1 MNALRTPR
9 LTRRDW
15 VGDAVL
21 TVAAGALIV
30 VSLLLP
36 WANVKTGPGVNFSP
50 TKPAEIAGVMATE
63 WGRPALAIAAVV
75 VVLGLSMLAFG
86 PHRLSLLS
94 GVIVVLAGVALL
106 GVALDAARTAMA
118 WQYTPGLGIFVALLT
133 GLLLVP
139 IGVASGAVGLM
150 LRRQPTAPP
159 AP

>member
-1 MNALRTPR
+1 MKALRTPH

-30 VSLLLP
+30 GTLLLP
-36 WANVKTGPGVNFSP
+36 WANEKTGSGVNFSP
-50 TKPAEIAGVMATE
+50 TKPAEIAGVMGTQ
-63 WGRPALAIAAVV
+63 WGVPVLAIAAVIV
-75 VVLGLSMLAFG
+75 ALGLSMLAFG

-94 GVIVVLAGVALL
+94 GVLMVVAGLALL

-118 WQYTPGLGIFVALLT
+118 WEYTPGLGIFVALLT

-150 LRRQPTAPP
+150 LRRETP
-159 AP
+159 APAEP